1 MSKILVVE
9 DENHIIKMLNMFL
22 KREGHEVI
30 IAEDG
35 ATAVTL
41 AQDEIPDLI
50 FLDILL
56 PKLNGYLVCQALKEE
71 ATTKH
76 IPIVFVSAKAQDE
89 DIKKGYDVG
98 GDDFL
103 VKPFTPEQLRKA
115 IRKHIKGES

>member
-9 DENHIIKMLNMFL
+9 DENHIIKILNMFL
-22 KREGHEVI
+22 KREGHEVL

-35 ATAVTL
+35 AKAVTL
-41 AQDEIPDLI
+41 AQDEIPDLV
-50 FLDILL
+50 FLDIVL

-89 DIKKGYDVG
+89 DIQKGYDVG

-103 VKPFTPEQLRKA
+103 VKPFTPDQLRNIIK
-115 IRKHIKGES
+115 KHTKGDQ

>member
-9 DENHIIKMLNMFL
+9 DENHIIKILNMFL
-22 KREGHEVI
+22 KREGHEVL

-35 ATAVTL
+35 AKAVTL
-41 AQDEIPDLI
+41 AQDEIPDLV
-50 FLDILL
+50 FLDIVL

-89 DIKKGYDVG
+89 DIQKGYDVG

-103 VKPFTPEQLRKA
+103 VKPFTPDQLRNIIK
-115 IRKHIKGES
+115 KHIKGDQ

>member
-9 DENHIIKMLNMFL
+9 DENHIIKILNMFL
-22 KREGHEVI
+22 KREGHEVL

-35 ATAVTL
+35 AKAVTL
-41 AQDEIPDLI
+41 AQDEIPDLV
-50 FLDILL
+50 FLDIVL

-76 IPIVFVSAKAQDE
+76 IPIIFVSAKAQDE
-89 DIKKGYDVG
+89 DIQKGYDVG

-103 VKPFTPEQLRKA
+103 VKPFTPDQLRNIIK
-115 IRKHIKGES
+115 KHIKGDQ